1 MGGLEGHSLTY
12 SEALVAFVKA
22 WEGLK
27 LEASGDPLVP
37 GVRDIGYGH
46 KLAPGEVVGPIT
58 EAEAGILLRKDLDE
72 RLSELDPHV
81 HVALEQHEQDALLS
95 ILYNCGAGAP
105 GEKDGIIWL
114 KSGQPSTLLH
124 RINNNR
130 FEEAAD
136 EFPRWCRAEGRI
148 VPGLKR
154 RRLAER
160 AMFLDAEYGSRP

>member
-1 MGGLEGHSLTY
+1 MTY

-46 KLAPGEVVGPIT
+46 KLMPSESPGRIT
-58 EAEAGILLRKDLDE
+58 PEQADAWLRLDLDGH
-72 RLSELDPHV
+72 LHDLDQHI
-81 HVALEQHEQDALLS
+81 HVALEQHEQDAVLS
-95 ILYNCGAGAP
+95 LAYNVGVEA
-105 GEKDGIIWL
+105 L
-114 KSGQPSTLLH
+114 RTSTLLH
-124 RINNNR
+124 RINTNR

-136 EFPRWCRAEGRI
+136 EFPRWCRAGGRI

-160 AMFLDAEYGSRP
+160 AIFLDADYSGRP